1 VCALYYVIVGNS
13 FEDPK
18 FKVAEY
24 SRDNFVALLQS
35 TRVSDKTFIANKDHI
50 DILTGYLKKIGA
62 QMIVIEPDYIDHDYL
77 QDYAEYFVK
86 CFSSYKRRCIRL
98 HFFDIYVEE
107 DKFIQML
114 LGKDSA
120 LTKAV
125 QEAYLGFMVVKPLP
139 RTVIGKTCLKT
150 YYEDSERFYPITR
163 SYDASLYGLPLIVK
177 ESLAFQEQD
186 RSVSACATSALWSVL
201 HGTGKLFQH
210 PILSP
215 SEITR
220 LATKYSIREERTFP
234 NHGLIPIEMARAIRE
249 IGLEPEA
256 VQVTDMYM
264 LQGTAYAY
272 LRAKIP
278 FILGVTIRHQEHV
291 NDEKI
296 GGEHAV
302 AVAGYHLG
310 RDVKCNHDKDSIPLV
325 ASRIDKFYVHDD
337 QYGPFVRMVIS
348 GKTVLFAKDMNST
361 QDAREVLDTAWL
373 EGKGVAIPKLLL
385 IPLYNKIRIHYRTAY
400 KEICILHK
408 IILTALKYYD
418 GNVDLE
424 WDIYLTTINQLKSEL
439 SVLSKVDDKVRLE
452 VLMGRMPRYIWRA
465 KGIIN
470 GDTFLDIFIDATGI
484 SQGSLFVNVLPYHH
498 SAATYLLTCSNS
510 IDKTEIKSS
519 TILSVIEKLCE
530 MGSEYK

>member
-1 VCALYYVIVGNS
+1 MDSG

-18 FKVAEY
+18 FGVVKY
-24 SRDNFVALLQS
+24 SPNNFVALLQS
-35 TRVSDKTFIANKDHI
+35 TRVADKTFIANKDHI
-50 DILTGYLKKIGA
+50 DVITGYLHNIGA
-62 QMIVIEPDYIDHDYL
+62 KMIVIEPDYIDHDYL

-98 HFFDIYVEE
+98 HFFGIYVEE
-107 DKFIQML
+107 DEFIQML
-114 LGKDSA
+114 LGKDST

-125 QEAYLGFMVVKPLP
+125 QETYLGYMVVKPLP

-150 YYEDSERFYPITR
+150 YSEDSERFYPITR
-163 SYDASLYGLPLIVK
+163 SYHANLYGLALIVK

-249 IGLEPEA
+249 VGLEPEA
-256 VQVTDMYM
+256 VQVKDMYM
-264 LQGTAYAY
+264 LQSSAYAY

-278 FILGVTIRHQEHV
+278 FILGVTIRHKDHQ
-291 NDEKI
+291 NDETI

-310 RDVKCNHDKDSIPLV
+310 KDVKCQHGKDGIPLV

-337 QYGPFVRMVIS
+337 QYGPFVRMLIN
-348 GKTVLFAKDMNST
+348 GNTILHAKDKDSIVDPM
-361 QDAREVLDTAWL
+361 EVLDTAWL

-418 GNVDLE
+418 GDIDLE

-439 SVLSKVDDKVRLE
+439 SVLSKVNDKVRLE

-465 KGIIN
+465 KAIID

-484 SQGSLFVNVLPYHH
+484 SQGSLLINVLPYQHA
-498 SAATYLLTCSNS
+498 AATYLLTCSNS

-530 MGSEYK
+530 IGSAKDK